1 MNILLLAILLIYIL
15 GCGVTL
21 NLIYLLEEMNKIRYQ
36 SKDKLYLTLGSWY
49 SAVVLNSIVKND

>member
-1 MNILLLAILLIYIL
+1 MNVALLTILIIYIL

-36 SKDKLYLTLGSWY
+36 SKDKLYIMLGSWY
-49 SAVVLNSIVKND
+49 SAIILNSLIKND